1 VVSLEAR
8 ECASVSGVRTFT
20 LTVRPGLLA
29 VCRLPADAPVPPVPP
44 AAHPLHAVTR
54 TPEELSVVC
63 GEADVPDGAIADGGW
78 RALTLA
84 GPFDLTTEVGVL
96 VRVLQPLAD
105 ASIGIFAIS
114 TYDTDHVLV
123 REQHLLAAVAALRG
137 AGHAVHDA

>member
-1 VVSLEAR
+1 M
-8 ECASVSGVRTFT
+8 RTFT

-44 AAHPLHAVTR
+44 GAHPLHAVTR
-54 TPEELSVVC
+54 TPEELSIVC
-63 GEADVPDGAIADGGW
+63 AEADVPDGAVADGGW

-84 GPFDLTTEVGVL
+84 GPFDLSTEVGVL

-105 ASIGIFAIS
+105 AGIGIFAVS

-123 REQHLLAAVAALRG
+123 RGRHLESAVAALRG
-137 AGHAVHDA
+137 AGHTVQPS